1 MATSK
6 KKEETET
13 PQTKE
18 FEITSAQI
26 KDDFCNYSFEVLK
39 GNGLGD
45 TNNVKGKGIVDVDMH
60 KAFNRFNVHLAFI
73 DDIFTH
79 NNVELVDIDQHHGDD
94 LTNLYSVSG
103 FKIK

>member
-1 MATSK
+1 MAMSK

-13 PQTKE
+13 PKTKE

-45 TNNVKGKGIVDVDMH
+45 THNVKGKGIVDVDMH
-60 KAFNRFNVHLAFI
+60 KAFNRFNVHPAFI

-79 NNVELVDIDQHHGDD
+79 NNV
-94 LTNLYSVSG
+94 
-103 FKIK
+103 